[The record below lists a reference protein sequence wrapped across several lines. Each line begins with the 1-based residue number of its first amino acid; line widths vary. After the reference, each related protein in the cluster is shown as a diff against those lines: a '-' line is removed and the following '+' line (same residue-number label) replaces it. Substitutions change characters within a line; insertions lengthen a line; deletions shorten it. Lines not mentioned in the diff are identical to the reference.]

1 MICTMMHG
9 TMNIKFKDA
18 GFIVEINKYINKYTD
33 IFINSVEVLHRHQ
46 LLPNKEL
53 FNCILIEI
61 FEVLKALLI
70 KIQIFWDFDL
80 C

>member
-1 MICTMMHG
+1 MMHE
-9 TMNIKFKDA
+9 TMNIKFKDS

-46 LLPNKEL
+46 LLPNKGL

-61 FEVLKALLI
+61 FEVLKSSVNEDSNLL
-70 KIQIFWDFDL
+70 
-80 C
+80 